1 MKTIP
6 WRALTDAKLGAGV
19 EVTDVIDE
27 MNQLVRDAGT
37 LGDEDGGHNWP
48 RPAGAAPTEAE
59 TALRTRAQR
68 LMLRMTRCHDAEMT
82 RARQAVEAAAQ
93 RCRREMARLPEVL
106 RRARAVFDEHAR
118 QIESPQL
125 EAARHAEAAQRRQRA
140 EELRAGTPFD
150 TRGAGAFGLMLAT
163 LSAAMLVEAALSAM
177 LLSDAHP
184 QGLLGAAVFATTVAG
199 LQLAYALGVGRI
211 VRALHDRGSVPA
223 RAAAAGVALL
233 GVAGLALGHAVM
245 GRLRELTLA
254 IDYETAMRQAVPD
267 VLLRHVLPTEASA
280 VLLSL
285 VGIACGLAGIVMG
298 VRRADARRAEEQGRI
313 AAAAAAALDDFARV
327 RAEVEDSEVDTRAA
341 ALLDELDGVVAQARD
356 ELAQAVHQWQLRRDG
371 MAGTQSELAGTYRLA
386 IERYRARAARLR
398 SDPAPAHWHEAGT
411 IEPLEVPDD
420 PPERGPVE
428 AAQALLA
435 DGRFQQALDAARQ
448 ELDRTAQAHA
458 RQRNQRL
465 AQLEEVVYRDW
476 FRPAA
481 GGAAERA
488 PAVSLVT
495 VGELR
500 RVVTPA

>member
-1 MKTIP
+1 MKRIP
-6 WRALTDAKLGAGV
+6 WPNPFDAKRGIGV

-27 MNQLVRDAGT
+27 MNQLVREAGT
-37 LGDEDGGHNWP
+37 LGHDDGGRNWP
-48 RPAGAAPTEAE
+48 RPAGTAPTEAE

-68 LMLRMTRCHDAEMT
+68 LMLRVTRCHDAEMT
-82 RARQAVEAAAQ
+82 RARQAVEAATE
-93 RCRREMARLPEVL
+93 RCRRESARLPEVL

-118 QIESPQL
+118 CSESPLL
-125 EAARHAEAAQRRQRA
+125 EAAREAESAQRRQRA
-140 EELRAGTPFD
+140 EELRAGASFD
-150 TRGAGAFGLMLAT
+150 TRGAGAGAFGLMLAT
-163 LSAAMLVEAALSAM
+163 LAAAIGLESALTAMLIA
-177 LLSDAHP
+177 DAHP
-184 QGLLGAAVFATTVAG
+184 QGIIGASIFAATVAG
-199 LQLAYALGVGRI
+199 LQLAYAFSVGR
-211 VRALHDRGSVPA
+211 VARALHDRGGLPA
-223 RAAAAGVALL
+223 AVLVALF
-233 GVAGLALGHAVM
+233 GVAGLVLGHAVM

-285 VGIACGLAGIVMG
+285 VGIACGLAGLVMG

-327 RAEVEDSEVDTRAA
+327 RAEVEDGEVDTRAA
-341 ALLDELDGVVAQARD
+341 ALLDELDAEVAQARD
-356 ELAQAVHQWQLRRDG
+356 ELAEAVRQWQLRRDG

-398 SDPAPAHWHEAGT
+398 SDAAPAHWHEAGT
-411 IEPLEVPDD
+411 IAPLEVPGG
-420 PPERGPVE
+420 PPERGPIE

-435 DGRFQQALDAARQ
+435 DGRYQQALDAARQ
-448 ELDRTAQAHA
+448 ELERTAQAHA
-458 RQRNQRL
+458 RQRGQRL
-465 AQLEEVVYRDW
+465 AQIEEVIHHRDW
-476 FRPAA
+476 ACDVAA
-481 GGAAERA
+481 PQA